1 MGDEYG
7 IDGSSVAAARGSITQ
22 VRGCVR
28 IVFAVIVAKTDVET
42 RVEYSNRG
50 RRFLKF
56 SKGTCPRRRE
66 RPVTLDQRPLSRQW
80 GPTREPGDG
89 SMPWCDD
96 WCLLYPFHF

>member
-50 RRFLKF
+50 RCFLKI

-66 RPVTLDQRPLSRQW
+66 RPVTLD
-80 GPTREPGDG
+80 PTREPRDG

>member
-50 RRFLKF
+50 RRFLK
-56 SKGTCPRRRE
+56 SHPRTRRWFDA
-66 RPVTLDQRPLSRQW
+66 VV
-80 GPTREPGDG
+80 
-89 SMPWCDD
+89 
-96 WCLLYPFHF
+96 

>member
-42 RVEYSNRG
+42 RVE
-50 RRFLKF
+50 
-56 SKGTCPRRRE
+56 CPRQRE